1 LLGETEF
8 VVVGSQAFYGTESA
22 LRPSVILE
30 SIDVDLLPRERIDI
44 AIFVRAHS
52 ELGYESDFHL
62 EKGFYV
68 DVIQPETPPLPADW
82 LTRASRVEIGAATIR
97 GREQTIT
104 AVFPEIH
111 DLTASKVVLGR
122 NADRLF
128 LGQL

>member
-1 LLGETEF
+1 
-8 VVVGSQAFYGTESA
+8 
-22 LRPSVILE
+22 
-30 SIDVDLLPRERIDI
+30 
-44 AIFVRAHS
+44 
-52 ELGYESDFHL
+52 
-62 EKGFYV
+62 
-68 DVIQPETPPLPADW
+68 VIQPETPPLPADW

-128 LGQL
+128 LEAVVRGGLVDRETMLARIGTTRAAEAARESARRDVECAFDEVRKPDPEADA